1 MLSQACVKNSVHG
14 VWCLVVYTPPPAD
27 THSLGRH
34 PLGRHP
40 PPQDG
45 HCSGRYAS
53 YWNAFL
59 LIFTGRNEVLA
70 KVIFSQACVILSM
83 GRCLGR
89 FSNFSGGVLQFLRG
103 FSNFSG
109 GVLQFFGEGVVLQF
123 GGGISNFSGVS
134 NFFGGVSPIFLG
146 GVSTGIRSTFGRY
159 ASYWN
164 AFLSKIF
171 FSINFF
177 FTF

>member
-1 MLSQACVKNSVHG
+1 MGFG
-14 VWCLVVYTPPPAD
+14 VWLCTPPPPAD

-59 LIFTGRNEVLA
+59 LIFTGQNEVLA

-83 GRCLGR
+83 GQCLGR
-89 FSNFSGGVLQFLRG
+89 FSNFLGGVLQFLRG

-109 GVLQFFGEGVVLQF
+109 GCSPIFRGRGWFSNLGGHLQFFG
-123 GGGISNFSGVS
+123 GVS
-134 NFFGGVSPIFLG
+134 NFFGGCLQ
-146 GVSTGIRSTFGRY
+146 
-159 ASYWN
+159 
-164 AFLSKIF
+164 F
-171 FSINFF
+171 F
-177 FTF
+177 